1 MYDKF
6 QYRQANWKIF
16 FEALVL
22 HSLVLH
28 LRSMKRTILTVEID
42 PELKEHLDKQ
52 AVKKGVTVSRLVRA
66 AIKKATKYKEREL
79 V

>member
-1 MYDKF
+1 
-6 QYRQANWKIF
+6 
-16 FEALVL
+16 
-22 HSLVLH
+22 
-28 LRSMKRTILTVEID
+28 MKRTILTVEID

-66 AIKKATKYKEREL
+66 AIKKATKYKERDL